1 MRMWVVILGIAIVL
15 SGCRFWSLY
24 QFGEQFC
31 EFDEY
36 VKLSQNKG
44 ATHIDFNEPVLPQAV
59 LLRYLN
65 ALPFMSSYQAL
76 NEGSAALAK
85 SDTFHI
91 QRTMSNKDSS
101 EKETYRIDVKYHPVG
116 KAPLLSSGELDSR
129 LSTLFSPKVVEP
141 ILKSFCS
148 DDYDLSLKR
157 LNMRFTLKDIEM
169 GDLPAKQLFLTSFG
183 LPDQVE
189 NNTLRYQFD
198 FIQKDFKGDNLL
210 QNKPIAF
217 SFTFNA
223 INVLTKMHILYH
235 KYDYLLDFE
244 KMNGSLLVIRT

>member
-1 MRMWVVILGIAIVL
+1 MRMWVVVLGIAL
-15 SGCRFWSLY
+15 TLTGCRFWSLY

-31 EFDEY
+31 EFDEFAK
-36 VKLSQNKG
+36 VGQNEG
-44 ATHIDFNEPVLPQAV
+44 ASHIDFYEPVLPQAV

-65 ALPFMSSYQAL
+65 ALPFLSSYQAL
-76 NEGSAALAK
+76 DENGAALVK
-85 SDTFHI
+85 SDTFYI
-91 QRTMSNKDSS
+91 QRSMSDIASV
-101 EKETYRIDVKYHPVG
+101 EKEAYKIYVTYHPVG
-116 KAPLLSSGELDSR
+116 KVPLLSSGELDAR
-129 LSTLFSPKVVEP
+129 LSVLFSPEVVEP

-169 GDLPAKQLFLTSFG
+169 GDLPKKQLFLTSFG

-198 FIQKDFKGDNLL
+198 FIQKDHKGASLL
-210 QNKPIAF
+210 QNRDIKF
-217 SFTFNA
+217 SFSFNA
-223 INVLTKMHILYH
+223 LNVLTKMHILYH

-244 KMNGSLLVIRT
+244 KMNGSLLVIRG